1 MQLSGIEIEQEAARL
16 LPNLIEELFD
26 REGEGLRLQTGG
38 DSAFDLFAEGH
49 GRRWIFEVKSSS
61 SPGLVSAAAE
71 HLHSLPAATDTLTV
85 LVVPFMTPAGE
96 KAAESRRLNWVDLS
110 GNAHIRDDRL
120 YIFVK
125 GRPSKFVSRGRPSS
139 PFAPKS
145 ARITRLM
152 LLDPERWWQ
161 RKELSTAA
169 DLNSG
174 QVSRVVRRLLDEG
187 LVEQQE
193 DYLVRPRHP
202 QALLDA
208 WEDEYRFDRHQVL
221 RCHMSGTGIELSR
234 RLEEGLSEGETGHA
248 FTGLAA
254 AWALRGFA
262 RFRLNSVFV
271 REDPH
276 EIAIR
281 LGLRM
286 NERGSNVQLIFP
298 DDAGVFIGAQ
308 VVQELTCVAP
318 VQAYLDLKHL
328 PERAAEAAENLRERG
343 LWNGA

>member
-1 MQLSGIEIEQEAARL
+1 MQLTVLEAEREAARL
-16 LPNLIEELFD
+16 LPRLIDELFD
-26 REGEGLRLQTGG
+26 SEEGGLLLARGE
-38 DSAFDLFAEGH
+38 DPAVDLVAEGH
-49 GRRWIFEVKSSS
+49 GHRWIFEVRASS
-61 SPGLVSAAAE
+61 SPGLVSGAAE
-71 HLHSLPAATDTLTV
+71 QLRSLPGAADALRI

-96 KAAESRRLNWVDLS
+96 KAAASMRLNWIDLS
-110 GNAHIRDDRL
+110 GNAHIRDDHL

-125 GRPSKFVSRGRPSS
+125 GQPNQFVSRGRPSS

-152 LLDPERWWQ
+152 LLKPERWWR
-161 RKELSTAA
+161 RKELSTAT

-174 QVSRVVRRLLDEG
+174 QVSRVIRRLLDEG

-208 WEDEYRFDRHQVL
+208 WEDEYRFDRHQIL
-221 RCHMSGTGIELSR
+221 RCHMSGSGIELAR
-234 RLEEGLSEGETGHA
+234 RLEERLGEVESRHA

-271 REDPH
+271 EEDPH
-276 EIAIR
+276 ELALQ
-281 LGLRM
+281 LGLRV

-298 DDAGVFIGAQ
+298 DDAGVFTGARL
-308 VVQELTCVAP
+308 VQDLMCVAP

-343 LWNGA
+343 LWDDD